1 MYYHQQENTIINV
14 QIHKG
19 EFLKVK
25 FNQSIPGG
33 KDKTSRECGSRIHP
47 DLVEAFGK
55 LDEHLANLTF
65 QRNSEGAIDYAAV
78 HCSGYELDLKDENGI
93 KVKLSGRRHLQSN
106 KTLELV
112 SPKQNILETGI
123 EIYEYDG
130 REELDKALQACDEEV
145 RAYLFEGKHAE
156 EPQISID
163 LDTEE
168 MPKKKLSKKARLA
181 LEAGEDGR
189 TGSSQQASEASGR
202 EITGSHQRYSRDSS
216 CGQHS
221 IANHQW

>member
-1 MYYHQQENTIINV
+1 MYYHQQENSIINV

-65 QRNSEGAIDYAAV
+65 QRNSEGAIDYPAV

-93 KVKLSGRRHLQSN
+93 KVKLLGARHLESN
-106 KTLELV
+106 KTLDLV

-123 EIYEYDG
+123 EIYEYAG
-130 REELDKALQACDEEV
+130 REELDKALQLCDTEV

-156 EPQISID
+156 DVQTSMD

-168 MPKKKLSKKARLA
+168 MPKKAKVKRKKDALAELSDMVQDGTMTISINKSATDNSA
-181 LEAGEDGR
+181 DED
-189 TGSSQQASEASGR
+189 EF
-202 EITGSHQRYSRDSS
+202 
-216 CGQHS
+216 
-221 IANHQW
+221 

>member
-93 KVKLSGRRHLQSN
+93 KVKLSGSRHLQSN
-106 KTLELV
+106 KTLDLV

-123 EIYEYDG
+123 EIYEYAG
-130 REELDKALQACDEEV
+130 REDLDKALRVCDEEV

-156 EPQISID
+156 DVQMQMD
-163 LDTEE
+163 LDSDEA
-168 MPKKKLSKKARLA
+168 PKKVKGKRKKDALVELS
-181 LEAGEDGR
+181 EMVQDG
-189 TGSSQQASEASGR
+189 TLTITTNKSTETNSE
-202 EITGSHQRYSRDSS
+202 EEF
-216 CGQHS
+216 
-221 IANHQW
+221 

>member
-93 KVKLSGRRHLQSN
+93 KVKLSGSRHLQSN

-123 EIYEYDG
+123 EIYEYAG
-130 REELDKALQACDEEV
+130 REDLDKALRVCDEEV

-156 EPQISID
+156 DVQMQMD
-163 LDTEE
+163 LDSDEA
-168 MPKKKLSKKARLA
+168 PKKVKGKRKKDALVELSEMVQDGTVTISTNKST
-181 LEAGEDGR
+181 ETNPED
-189 TGSSQQASEASGR
+189 EF
-202 EITGSHQRYSRDSS
+202 
-216 CGQHS
+216 
-221 IANHQW
+221 

>member
-93 KVKLSGRRHLQSN
+93 KVKLSGSRHLQSN

-130 REELDKALQACDEEV
+130 REELDKALQLCDTEV

-156 EPQISID
+156 EPQISMD

-168 MPKKKLSKKARLA
+168 VPKKAKGRRKKDALA
-181 LEAGEDGR
+181 ELTEMVQDG
-189 TGSSQQASEASGR
+189 TLTISTNKSATDVSADKE
-202 EITGSHQRYSRDSS
+202 EF
-216 CGQHS
+216 
-221 IANHQW
+221 

>member
-1 MYYHQQENTIINV
+1 MFNHENTIIKV
-14 QIHKG
+14 VIHKG
-19 EFLKVK
+19 EFLKVS
-25 FNQSIPGG
+25 FNQNIPGG
-33 KDKTSRECGSRIHP
+33 KDKNNRECGARIHP
-47 DLVEAFGK
+47 DLVNAFGA
-55 LDEHLANLTF
+55 LDIHLANLTF

-93 KVKLSGRRHLQSN
+93 KVKLSGSRHLQSN
-106 KTLELV
+106 KTLDLV

-156 EPQISID
+156 EPQISMD

-168 MPKKKLSKKARLA
+168 VPKKAKGRRKKDALA
-181 LEAGEDGR
+181 ELTEMVQDG
-189 TGSSQQASEASGR
+189 TLTISTNKSATDVSADKE
-202 EITGSHQRYSRDSS
+202 EF
-216 CGQHS
+216 
-221 IANHQW
+221 